1 MTMVQTVLTLLPY
14 SLLAVPLAV
23 AGALAWLVVKQH
35 KAVLGAMHDMWAK
48 LTTKAAF
55 FWMVI
60 VVFMIVSVLE
70 SGQFFNIL
78 DHSAVF
84 GLLGYAVAFVIDL
97 VAVASMQARL
107 EAIRMRESGGAKLYL
122 FCVLVCAGLSA
133 YANTATSLHGYDT
146 ASLSGAPAWMQ
157 VLTPWLGCAFPML
170 ILIMSVTADYI
181 VDRTNDTLDAET
193 YRTHE
198 MKRVD
203 ILAVRKQIQEKLLEI
218 DEQLAEIIRQRKE
231 AQRAKKGTR
240 EREFI
245 LMHLLF
251 REHQKPLDM
260 QKILEDVT
268 NQVKAMYEPQLQT
281 VQGQLAQLGQQLQQF
296 QEGQRG
302 EQTTLLGQIQA
313 VYEGQLW
320 TLHDE
325 MEQLRVSVES
335 VKNAS
340 KADDVVEQFKAFYEP
355 QLQGFYHEVSEIKEA
370 QKAAVFVDELRSHYE
385 PKLAVLQDEIER
397 LKDAQNVRKERHTD
411 HSINAVLQGQ
421 KDVQNERKTDGRV
434 ELSEDV
440 LTLIKHYPKIEA
452 WLSTSQRS
460 VTIDEV
466 IEVSGQSK
474 RKIQNRLNEKVLERT
489 KRNPNLLTL
498 SSVIEWLKTLP
509 FPSLQGAITEVES
522 AVIDSEKDEVLEQ
535 EKCEFLDS
543 ENQQEN
549 AVEDDRKGS
558 ENGSQFVP
566 ETQGELAVAMS

>member
-1 MTMVQTVLTLLPY
+1 MATVLVLLPY
-14 SLLAVPLAV
+14 SLLGLPLAASV
-23 AGALAWLVVKQH
+23 AIAWLVVKHYQ
-35 KAVLGAMHDMWAK
+35 AVLTACQGVWSK

-78 DHSAVF
+78 DHAAVF

-107 EAIRMRESGGAKLYL
+107 EAIRMRESGGANLYL

-146 ASLSGAPAWMQ
+146 ASLSGTPVWMQ
-157 VLTPWLGCAFPML
+157 QLTPWLGCAFPML

-181 VDRTNDTLDAET
+181 VDRTNDKLDAET
-193 YRTHE
+193 YRVHE

-231 AQRAKKGTR
+231 AQRAKKGTG

-245 LMHLLF
+245 LLHLLF
-251 REHQKPLDM
+251 RVRQQPLEM
-260 QKILEDVT
+260 QKILEEVT

-281 VQGQLAQLGQQLQQF
+281 VQGQLAQLGQQLQHF

-302 EQTTLLGQIQA
+302 EQNALIGQIQA

-325 MEQLRVSVES
+325 MEQLRLSVEG

-340 KADDVVEQFKAFYEP
+340 KTDGLIEELKAFYEP
-355 QLQGFYHEVSEIKEA
+355 QLQGFYTELLEIKEA
-370 QKAAVFVDELRSHYE
+370 QKTDVLVDELRSQYA
-385 PKLAVLQDEIER
+385 PQFAVLQSEIER
-397 LKDAQNVRKERHTD
+397 LKEAQNVRKERQTD
-411 HSINAVLQGQ
+411 PSIKTVLQGQ
-421 KDVQNERKTDGRV
+421 KDVQNEHKTDGV
-434 ELSEDV
+434 LELSEDV
-440 LTLIKHYPKIEA
+440 LTLVKRYPRIEA

-460 VTIDEV
+460 VTIDEL

-474 RKIQNRLNEKVLERT
+474 RKIQNRLNDKTLERT
-489 KRNPNLLTL
+489 KRNPNLITIG
-498 SSVIEWLKTLP
+498 SVIEWLKTLP
-509 FPSLQGAITEVES
+509 FPSFSEAITDAIP
-522 AVIDSEKDEVLEQ
+522 AVIDREKDEVLGQ
-535 EKCEFLDS
+535 EKSEFL
-543 ENQQEN
+543 EGNNQGN
-549 AVEDDRKGS
+549 
-558 ENGSQFVP
+558 NGDKQGLKEAQNEGQFVP
-566 ETQGELAVAMS
+566 ETVQELAEVLS